1 MLINAAPNSALPT
14 ARELV
19 SLTVPQLG
27 MMLCHL
33 AVSMTDLWVAGRLDA
48 SVQASLGIVSQVFT
62 LLMLITSLAGS
73 GCLTTISQALG
84 AGLEQRARRYAAL
97 IAGLAGLTGTVIAA
111 TSLLCLPM
119 TLRLMHVSPE
129 MEPVVRTFI
138 IAYSCQLPF
147 YYTLIMLNSVFRAY
161 KLVRLPLIA
170 IAVVAVGNLIGSAGF
185 GLGLCGLPDY
195 GYQGIAWS
203 TFGSAL
209 LGLAC
214 NLYAIVRHGILTRA
228 SLAPWRWARRAM
240 PYLFRVGGPSALGAL
255 AGHMGN
261 LVILSLLTGLPGD
274 MVPVLAGMTL
284 GSRVE
289 SFLTFPTAA
298 LSMTVTILSGHLIGG
313 KQARSAVPFRPTART
328 RRRPCARIRRWA
340 AVCVPGSG
348 GGDAVHTARGRPAG
362 RAVPRLRVRGHSA
375 QDLFHACER
384 GFRRGGGHARLLQ
397 SQLCDHV
404 GAPASAGM
412 DARQRLRR
420 DRHLRRH
427 ALRERGFGILVR
439 TALRREKMA

>member
-1 MLINAAPNSALPT
+1 
-14 ARELV
+14 
-19 SLTVPQLG
+19 
-27 MMLCHL
+27 
-33 AVSMTDLWVAGRLDA
+33 
-48 SVQASLGIVSQVFT
+48 
-62 LLMLITSLAGS
+62 
-73 GCLTTISQALG
+73 
-84 AGLEQRARRYAAL
+84 
-97 IAGLAGLTGTVIAA
+97 
-111 TSLLCLPM
+111 
-119 TLRLMHVSPE
+119 
-129 MEPVVRTFI
+129 
-138 IAYSCQLPF
+138 
-147 YYTLIMLNSVFRAY
+147 MLNSVFRAY

-214 NLYAIVRHGILTRA
+214 NLYAIIRHGILTRA

-298 LSMTVTILSGHLIGG
+298 LSMTVTILSGHLIGANRPEALFRFG
-313 KQARSAVPFRPTART
+313 QRLALAAALALGFGAGLLFVFRVPVAEMLSTQPEVVRQAAQFLAFACAGIPLKTYSMLVNGAFAGAGATRVSCKVNCVTMWALQLPLAWTLGNAFGATGIYAAMLCANAGSAF
-328 RRRPCARIRRWA
+328 WY
-340 AVCVPGSG
+340 
-348 GGDAVHTARGRPAG
+348 
-362 RAVPRLRVRGHSA
+362 
-375 QDLFHACER
+375 
-384 GFRRGGGHARLLQ
+384 ARLY
-397 SQLCDHV
+397 
-404 GAPASAGM
+404 AGKKWLEYGM
-412 DARQRLRR
+412 RKRQN
-420 DRHLRRH
+420 
-427 ALRERGFGILVR
+427 A
-439 TALRREKMA
+439 

>member
-1 MLINAAPNSALPT
+1 
-14 ARELV
+14 
-19 SLTVPQLG
+19 
-27 MMLCHL
+27 
-33 AVSMTDLWVAGRLDA
+33 
-48 SVQASLGIVSQVFT
+48 
-62 LLMLITSLAGS
+62 
-73 GCLTTISQALG
+73 
-84 AGLEQRARRYAAL
+84 
-97 IAGLAGLTGTVIAA
+97 
-111 TSLLCLPM
+111 M

-185 GLGLCGLPDY
+185 WLGLCGLPDY

-298 LSMTVTILSGHLIGG
+298 LSMTVTILSGHLIGANRPEALFRFG
-313 KQARSAVPFRPTART
+313 QRLALAAALALGFGAGLLFVFRVPVAEMLSTQPEVVRQAAQFLVFACAGIPLKTYSMLVNGAFAGAGATRVSCKVNCVTMWALQLPLAWTLGNAFGATGIYAAMLCANAGSAF
-328 RRRPCARIRRWA
+328 WY
-340 AVCVPGSG
+340 
-348 GGDAVHTARGRPAG
+348 
-362 RAVPRLRVRGHSA
+362 
-375 QDLFHACER
+375 
-384 GFRRGGGHARLLQ
+384 ARLY
-397 SQLCDHV
+397 
-404 GAPASAGM
+404 AGKKWLEYGM
-412 DARQRLRR
+412 RKRQN
-420 DRHLRRH
+420 
-427 ALRERGFGILVR
+427 A
-439 TALRREKMA
+439 

>member
-1 MLINAAPNSALPT
+1 
-14 ARELV
+14 
-19 SLTVPQLG
+19 
-27 MMLCHL
+27 
-33 AVSMTDLWVAGRLDA
+33 
-48 SVQASLGIVSQVFT
+48 
-62 LLMLITSLAGS
+62 
-73 GCLTTISQALG
+73 
-84 AGLEQRARRYAAL
+84 
-97 IAGLAGLTGTVIAA
+97 
-111 TSLLCLPM
+111 
-119 TLRLMHVSPE
+119 MHVSPE

-185 GLGLCGLPDY
+185 GLGLCGLPNY

-203 TFGSAL
+203 TFGAAL

-214 NLYAIVRHGILTRA
+214 NLCAIVRHGILTRA

-240 PYLFRVGGPSALGAL
+240 PYLFKVGGPSALGAL

-298 LSMTVTILSGHLIGG
+298 LSMTVTILSGHLIG
-313 KQARSAVPFRPTART
+313 ANRLEALFRF
-328 RRRPCARIRRWA
+328 
-340 AVCVPGSG
+340 G
-348 GGDAVHTARGRPAG
+348 
-362 RAVPRLRVRGHSA
+362 
-375 QDLFHACER
+375 
-384 GFRRGGGHARLLQ
+384 
-397 SQLCDHV
+397 
-404 GAPASAGM
+404 
-412 DARQRLRR
+412 QRLALSAALALGIGAGLLFLFRGPVAGCCP
-420 DRHLRRH
+420 HSLR
-427 ALRERGFGILVR
+427 
-439 TALRREKMA
+439 